1 MAEYLV
7 NTADE
12 RGHVSEHVEHGASA
26 AEVRDRFAQQGLL
39 VTSIK
44 PRSIL
49 GKAGPGRQKK
59 LKLQQF
65 VVFNQQFLTLIHAG
79 LPILQGLDLLSK
91 RQKNRYLRSIIENV
105 RQRVRTGELLSEAFR
120 HAAPGAVS
128 KVYTTTLLAGEKSGN
143 LEEVLGRFIAFQ
155 RVALAFRKKLV
166 ASLIYPALLVVMVMV
181 MFTFLLSYV
190 VPQFQTLYS
199 QLGNA
204 SLPSITLF
212 VLGIGEVAKHWF
224 WLIISGAALAIFLIW
239 RWSKTEGGSIAIDR
253 FRMAVPIAGEIWLK
267 YQVAI
272 FSRTMS
278 TLLSGGL
285 PLVQAL
291 ETAGSSIESKL
302 LSNAVLQSVQKVREG
317 RPLSM
322 SLEETGVFPELAFEM
337 IEVGESTGALPAMLT
352 SVAEFLEEDVQTA
365 LSAAL
370 SLIEPVILIVMGV
383 VVATVLIAL
392 YLPIFSLGA
401 QAGGA

>member
-12 RGHVSEHVEHGASA
+12 RGHVSEHVEHGVSV

-44 PRSIL
+44 PRGIL

-59 LKLQQF
+59 LKLQDF
-65 VVFNQQFLTLIHAG
+65 VIFNQQFLTLIHAG
-79 LPILQGLDLLSK
+79 LPILHGLDLLSK
-91 RQKNRYLRSIIENV
+91 RQKNRYLRSIIDNV

-155 RVALAFRKKLV
+155 RVALAFRKKLI
-166 ASLIYPALLVVMVMV
+166 ASLIYPALLVTMVLV

-204 SLPSITLF
+204 TLPSITLF
-212 VLGIGEVAKHWF
+212 VLGVGEVAKHWF
-224 WLIISGAALAIFLIW
+224 WAIIGGLALAIVITW
-239 RWSKTEGGSIAIDR
+239 RWAKTEGGSTAIDR
-253 FRMAVPIAGEIWLK
+253 FRLALPIAGDIWLK

-272 FSRTMS
+272 FSRTLS

-291 ETAGSSIESKL
+291 ETAGSSVESKL
-302 LSNAVLQSVQKVREG
+302 VSNAVLQSVQKV
-317 RPLSM
+317 
-322 SLEETGVFPELAFEM
+322 
-337 IEVGESTGALPAMLT
+337 
-352 SVAEFLEEDVQTA
+352 
-365 LSAAL
+365 
-370 SLIEPVILIVMGV
+370 
-383 VVATVLIAL
+383 
-392 YLPIFSLGA
+392 
-401 QAGGA
+401 

>member
-1 MAEYLV
+1 MPEYLV
-7 NTADE
+7 QTADE
-12 RGHVSEHVEHGASA
+12 RGHVSQHVEHGASPT
-26 AEVRDRFAQQGLL
+26 EVRDRFIQQGVL

-44 PRSIL
+44 ARGL
-49 GKAGPGRQKK
+49 GLTGAKRQKRVK
-59 LKLQQF
+59 LEQF
-65 VVFNQQFLTLIHAG
+65 IIFNQQFLTLIHAG
-79 LPILQGLDLLSK
+79 LPILHGLDLLSR
-91 RQKNRYLRSIIENV
+91 RQKNKYLRSIVEGV
-105 RQRVRTGELLSEAFR
+105 RERVRTGELLSEAFR

-155 RVALAFRKKLV
+155 RLGLAFRKKLV
-166 ASLIYPALLVVMVMV
+166 ASLVYPALLVTMVML

-190 VPQFQTLYS
+190 VPQFQSLYS
-199 QLGNA
+199 QLG
-204 SLPSITLF
+204 SGGLPAITVF
-212 VLGIGEVAKHWF
+212 VLSVGEIAKHWL
-224 WLIISGAALAIFLIW
+224 WLVLIVLALAAFLLW
-239 RWSKTEGGSIAIDR
+239 RWSKTDTGALAIDR
-253 FRMAVPIAGEIWLK
+253 FRLSIPIAGGIWLK

-291 ETAGSSIESKL
+291 ETAGASIESKL
-302 LSNAVLQSVQKVREG
+302 LSKSVLDSVVKVREG
-317 RPLSM
+317 RSLSR
-322 SLEETGVFPELAFEM
+322 SLEETGVFPELAYEM
-337 IEVGESTGALPAMLT
+337 VEVGESTGALPAMLT

-370 SLIEPVILIVMGV
+370 SLIEPVILIVMGI

>member
-7 NTADE
+7 HTADE
-12 RGHVSEHVEHGASA
+12 RGHVSEHFEHAASV
-26 AEVRDRFAQQGLL
+26 AELRDRFAQQGLL
-39 VTSIK
+39 VTSVK
-44 PRSIL
+44 SRGLL
-49 GKAGPGRQKK
+49 GKAGARGQKRVK
-59 LKLQQF
+59 LEQF
-65 VVFNQQFLTLIHAG
+65 IIFNQQFLTLIRAG
-79 LPILQGLDLLSK
+79 LPILQGLDLLAR
-91 RQKNRYLRSIIENV
+91 RQKNRYLRSIMENV
-105 RQRVRTGELLSEAFR
+105 HERVRTGELLSEAFR

-155 RVALAFRKKLV
+155 RLALAFRKKLV
-166 ASLIYPALLVVMVMV
+166 ASLIYPALLVTMVTL

-190 VPQFQTLYS
+190 VPQFQSLYS
-199 QLGNA
+199 QLGNGN
-204 SLPSITLF
+204 LPAITLF
-212 VLGIGEVAKHWF
+212 VLSVGEVAKRWIF
-224 WLIISGAALAIFLIW
+224 VIIGGLALVIALLW
-239 RWSKTEGGSIAIDR
+239 RWGKTESGSMAIDR
-253 FRMAVPIAGEIWLK
+253 FRLAVPLAGDIWLK

-272 FSRTMS
+272 FSRTMA

-291 ETAGSSIESKL
+291 ETAGSAIESKL
-302 LSNAVLQSVQKVREG
+302 LSNAVLDSVQKVREG
-317 RPLSM
+317 HSLSR
-322 SLEETGVFPELAFEM
+322 SLEETGIFPELAYEM
-337 IEVGESTGALPAMLT
+337 VEVGESTGALPAMLT

-365 LSAAL
+365 LTAAL
-370 SLIEPVILIVMGV
+370 SLIEPVILIVMGA

>member
-7 NTADE
+7 HTADE
-12 RGHVSEHVEHGASA
+12 RGHVSEHVEHAASVS
-26 AEVRDRFAQQGLL
+26 EVRDRFAQQGLL
-39 VTSIK
+39 VTSVK
-44 PRSIL
+44 ARGLL
-49 GKAGPGRQKK
+49 GQAGGGRQKK
-59 LKLQQF
+59 VKLETF
-65 VVFNQQFLTLIHAG
+65 VIFNQQFLTLIRAG
-79 LPILQGLDLLSK
+79 LPILQGLDLLSR

-143 LEEVLGRFIAFQ
+143 LEEVLGRFISFQ
-155 RVALAFRKKLV
+155 RVGLAFRKKLL
-166 ASLIYPALLVVMVMV
+166 ASLVYPALLITMVTL

-199 QLGNA
+199 QLGNGN
-204 SLPSITLF
+204 LPAITVF
-212 VLGIGEVAKHWF
+212 VMGLGDFAKRWIF
-224 WLIISGAALAIFLIW
+224 VILGALIATGLLLW

-253 FRMAVPIAGEIWLK
+253 FRLAIPVGGDIWLK

-272 FSRTMS
+272 FSRTMA

-302 LSNAVLQSVQKVREG
+302 LSQAILDSVQKVREG
-317 RPLSM
+317 RPLSQ
-322 SLEETGVFPELAFEM
+322 SLEETKVFPDLAYEM
-337 IEVGESTGALPAMLT
+337 VEVGESTGALPAMLT

-370 SLIEPVILIVMGV
+370 SLIEPVILIVMGI
-383 VVATVLIAL
+383 VVATVLISL
-392 YLPIFSLGA
+392 YLPIFQLGA
-401 QAGGA
+401 SAAG

>member
-7 NTADE
+7 HTADE
-12 RGHVSEHVEHGASA
+12 RGHVSEHVEHAASVS
-26 AEVRDRFAQQGLL
+26 EVRDRFAQQGLL
-39 VTSIK
+39 VTSVK
-44 PRSIL
+44 PRGLL
-49 GKAGPGRQKK
+49 GQAGGGRQKK
-59 LKLQQF
+59 VKLETF
-65 VVFNQQFLTLIHAG
+65 VIFNQQFLTLIRAG
-79 LPILQGLDLLSK
+79 LPILQGLDLLSR

-143 LEEVLGRFIAFQ
+143 LEEVLGRFISFQ
-155 RVALAFRKKLV
+155 RIGLAFRKKLL
-166 ASLIYPALLVVMVMV
+166 ASLVYPALLITMVTL

-199 QLGNA
+199 QLGNGN
-204 SLPSITLF
+204 LPAITVF
-212 VLGIGEVAKHWF
+212 VMGLGDFAKRW
-224 WLIISGAALAIFLIW
+224 IFLILGALIATAFFLW
-239 RWSKTEGGSIAIDR
+239 RWSKTEGGSITVDR
-253 FRMAVPIAGEIWLK
+253 FRLAIPVGGDIWLK

-272 FSRTMS
+272 FSRTMA

-302 LSNAVLQSVQKVREG
+302 LSQAILDSVQKVREG
-317 RPLSM
+317 RPLSR
-322 SLEETGVFPELAFEM
+322 SLEETKVFPDLAYEM
-337 IEVGESTGALPAMLT
+337 VEVGESTGALPAMLT

-370 SLIEPVILIVMGV
+370 SLIEPVILIVMGI

-392 YLPIFSLGA
+392 YLPIFQLGA
-401 QAGGA
+401 SAAG

>member
-7 NTADE
+7 HTADE
-12 RGHVSEHVEHGASA
+12 RGHVSEHLEHAASV
-26 AEVRDRFAQQGLL
+26 AEIRDRFAQQGLL
-39 VTSIK
+39 VTSVK
-44 PRSIL
+44 QRGLL
-49 GKAGPGRQKK
+49 GQGGPARQKRVK
-59 LKLQQF
+59 LEQF
-65 VVFNQQFLTLIHAG
+65 VIFNQQFLTLIHAG
-79 LPILQGLDLLSK
+79 LPILQGLDLLGR
-91 RQKNRYLRSIIENV
+91 RQKNRYLRSIVENV
-105 RQRVRTGELLSEAFR
+105 KERVRAGELLSEAFR

-155 RVALAFRKKLV
+155 RLGLTFRKKLV
-166 ASLIYPALLVVMVMV
+166 ASLIYPALLVTMVTL

-199 QLGNA
+199 QIGSGGLPPLTVMILSLGEA
-204 SLPSITLF
+204 
-212 VLGIGEVAKHWF
+212 VKHWI
-224 WLIISGAALAIFLIW
+224 WLAVIVIALGAVTVW
-239 RWSKTEGGSIAIDR
+239 RWSKTDGGAIAIDR
-253 FRMAVPIAGEIWLK
+253 FRLGLPIFGEIWLK

-291 ETAGSSIESKL
+291 ETAGSSMESKL
-302 LSNAVLQSVQKVREG
+302 LAKAILDSVQKVREG
-317 RPLSM
+317 RPLSR
-322 SLEETGVFPELAFEM
+322 SLEETGIFPELAYEM
-337 IEVGESTGALPAMLT
+337 TEVGESTGALPAMLT

-370 SLIEPVILIVMGV
+370 SLVEPIILIVMGV

-401 QAGGA
+401 QAGA